1 MSSQSLE
8 ELELKA
14 KSSGIKGYKSM
25 PINKL
30 LSILDASKP
39 IKETFED
46 IKSSFKSKKKTEIRK
61 ENRDEDK
68 ILRDLE
74 FIFDPEKDHYEPK
87 KIVSDF
93 NNNFI
98 QFENI
103 RDKHKILT

>member
-39 IKETFED
+39 IKET
-46 IKSSFKSKKKTEIRK
+46 
-61 ENRDEDK
+61 
-68 ILRDLE
+68 LR
-74 FIFDPEKDHYEPK
+74 
-87 KIVSDF
+87 
-93 NNNFI
+93 
-98 QFENI
+98 
-103 RDKHKILT
+103 HKVLF